1 MISMRSLLLLAAL
14 AQAEPSI
21 RIVTPA
27 DQTDVVLQDGALTM
41 SYAVSGITSNLRLCA
56 QLTNKRVSFESHT
69 HCVAAQAPVTTFR
82 LGGILPGVW
91 RARTVLRT
99 GPDPPTLWRGAAPLG
114 VGPFVE
120 SWFLVERDTWLREIG
135 GDGPNATAAKRVL
148 QFASEDDALREALRA
163 TADRGSIVI
172 TMANL
177 PHAELAL
184 NLAFSVAR
192 SGAPPLFVMALSDA
206 TVSKLRDHG
215 VACGRLPTLF
225 GSVDGRKDVQS
236 SGFSE
241 IAVLKPLAVAVVL
254 RAGVAEV
261 WWVDTDV
268 VVLRDLRELRTTSA
282 FAIQAGGLHS
292 RDYAVGEAQFHAEQC
307 TGVFRATPEA
317 EALLVQ
323 SALELAHIRDAFP
336 ERTWAGDQAATNLVL
351 HERFF
356 RDACNISV
364 EVWDPLV
371 VPGGGLFYEGPLH
384 EDRGPLVRADPVL
397 AHNNFLVG
405 EAKKLERFAAFGMWY
420 AAYPASFTDALR
432 RIPAHVCQT
441 LEVLGV
447 VPETRS
453 IEDVVFV
460 QGRTVLHVHDA
471 CALEER
477 VVAVASLGAR
487 PWVSTLIP
495 RVAAY
500 AKRVDA
506 DLLVAGDASRCYV
519 HDEGDNGCAK
529 AFKLIVLRSALR
541 RYKRV
546 LLLDDTVVVRR
557 RRPRLAASM
566 ASRDSRFASAGPRRF
581 PQCFRPR
588 AHRRLRRDGRGPP
601 GAHADGGAPVALLEL
616 PTVRR
621 GAAGRGG
628 GRGLV
633 QLGRGGGELA
643 PPRARGGAA
652 SFKHLRARAALGPG
666 VPERDGPEAARP
678 ARGLGLRVQLGRVLR
693 LDECP
698 ERAVPGA
705 GGLLRPRHDGPV
717 PAPSRAGRVPRE
729 PVAGVGRRRVVM

>member
-1 MISMRSLLLLAAL
+1 MKALLVLAAL
-14 AQAEPSI
+14 AHAELSVI
-21 RIVTPA
+21 APA
-27 DQTDVVLQDGALTM
+27 DQAEVALQEGALTM
-41 SYAVSGITSNLRLCA
+41 SYAVSGITTHLRLCA

-82 LGGILPGVW
+82 LGGFLPGVW

-99 GPDPPTLWRGAAPLG
+99 GPDPPTLWRGAAPHG
-114 VGPFVE
+114 IGPFVE

-148 QFASEDDALREALRA
+148 QFASADDALREALRA

-206 TVSKLRDHG
+206 TRAKLRDHG

-225 GSVDGRKDVQS
+225 GKVDGRKDVQS

-254 RAGVAEV
+254 RAGLAEV

-268 VVLRDLRELRTTSA
+268 VVLRDLRELGTSSA

-307 TGVFRATPEA
+307 TGVFRATQKA
-317 EALLVQ
+317 EPLLVQ
-323 SALELAHIRDAFP
+323 SALELAHIRDAHP
-336 ERTWAGDQAATNLVL
+336 EYTWAGDQAATNLVL

-371 VPGGGLFYEGPLH
+371 VPGGGLFYEGPLNN
-384 EDRGPLVRADPVL
+384 DRGPLIRADPVL

-405 EAKKLERFAAFGMWY
+405 EAKKLERFEAFGMWY

-432 RIPAHVCQT
+432 RSAPAHVCKT

-447 VPETRS
+447 IPEARS

-471 CALEER
+471 CALKER

-487 PWVSTLIP
+487 PWVATLLP
-495 RVAAY
+495 RVARY

-546 LLLDDTVVVRR
+546 LLLDDTVVVRT
-557 RRPRLAASM
+557 RRPQFNASM
-566 ASRDSRFASAGPRRF
+566 ASRVSVRDRRCAAIPPMFSTSCPSSPWARRSRTSGCA
-581 PQCFRPR
+581 
-588 AHRRLRRDGRGPP
+588 
-601 GAHADGGAPVALLEL
+601 
-616 PTVRR
+616 
-621 GAAGRGG
+621 
-628 GRGLV
+628 
-633 QLGRGGGELA
+633 
-643 PPRARGGAA
+643 
-652 SFKHLRARAALGPG
+652 
-666 VPERDGPEAARP
+666 
-678 ARGLGLRVQLGRVLR
+678 
-693 LDECP
+693 
-698 ERAVPGA
+698 
-705 GGLLRPRHDGPV
+705 
-717 PAPSRAGRVPRE
+717 
-729 PVAGVGRRRVVM
+729 RRRRRASRSP